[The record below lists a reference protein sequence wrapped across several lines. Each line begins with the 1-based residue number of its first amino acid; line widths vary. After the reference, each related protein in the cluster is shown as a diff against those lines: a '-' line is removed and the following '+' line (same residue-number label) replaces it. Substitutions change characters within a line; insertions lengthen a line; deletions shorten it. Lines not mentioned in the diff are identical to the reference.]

1 VRQVGAWTQ
10 TTPALADLDGDGHL
24 EMIVSGSVAQV
35 FVIRDDGTDFPGW
48 PYTLYAFGKGSPA
61 IGDVDDDGDLE
72 IVLTS
77 ESDHLYVFE
86 ADGSVMPGWPKLVP
100 GDAPDFGPSPA
111 LGDLDGDGRL
121 EIVLCAVKN
130 PFTQSK
136 LYVFDASGNT
146 LLVKSLEL
154 NSQSSPVL
162 ADLDGDGGID
172 IVHGGESGALHAWNL
187 SGQELAGF
195 PIPIGD
201 YIRGTPMYC
210 DLDLDGRGD
219 LVLAGWNARVFAW
232 KMTGPYR
239 PDRAPWPTFHG
250 NLARTGYIAPTYP
263 TPAAEFPVPQRLA
276 AAWSPNPFNPTV
288 MLRLEVPAGSRD
300 GNGASAARV
309 TIYDPRGRLV
319 RTLHDGP
326 LAPGSHALVWDG
338 RDGRGHALGSG
349 IYLYEVRTG
358 DQRVS
363 GKLTLVR

>member
-1 VRQVGAWTQ
+1 
-10 TTPALADLDGDGHL
+10 
-24 EMIVSGSVAQV
+24 M
-35 FVIRDDGTDFPGW
+35 
-48 PYTLYAFGKGSPA
+48 
-61 IGDVDDDGDLE
+61 
-72 IVLTS
+72 
-77 ESDHLYVFE
+77 
-86 ADGSVMPGWPKLVP
+86 
-100 GDAPDFGPSPA
+100 
-111 LGDLDGDGRL
+111 
-121 EIVLCAVKN
+121 KN
-130 PFTQSK
+130 PFTQTK

-146 LLVKSLEL
+146 LLVKSLGL
-154 NSQSSPVL
+154 NSQSSPIL

-219 LVLAGWNARVFAW
+219 LVLAGWNARVYAW
-232 KMTGPYR
+232 KMSGSYR

-263 TPAAEFPVPQRLA
+263 TPAVEFPLPARLA

-288 MLRLEVPAGSRD
+288 MLRLGVPAGSRD
-300 GNGASAARV
+300 GEGASVARI

-326 LAPGSHALVWDG
+326 LAPGTHALVWDG

-349 IYLYEVRTG
+349 IYFYEVLAG
-358 DQRVS
+358 DERVS
-363 GKLTLVR
+363 GKLTLIR